1 MPARFTSPRFVGRER
16 ELARIGDALE
26 SAAGGRAS
34 TVVVTGT
41 AGIGVTRLLDEAER
55 RVAAFEQPFTVIRFH
70 SWPGRSREPY
80 APVLEGLRVAL
91 GGLADDDAARLVEPG
106 AAALVSLLPEL
117 ATHVDRS
124 PGRGSIAPERRQ
136 ARLLEAVHG
145 LFERLSERA
154 PVLVLAEDLH
164 VADHGTRALVAFL
177 ARVSRAGRIC
187 LLASYQPDQVTRD
200 HPLRSQLAA
209 LDEAARRPHRIE
221 LAPLERDEL
230 ADLIHEVDGER
241 PSAAVLL
248 LVAERSQGNPLLA
261 EELVA
266 ARRELTGATLAA
278 TLEEIVIAR
287 LARRT
292 PECRRVV
299 RLLAPAEE
307 PLPLTDLA
315 AVARAYERPIG
326 SSPPRSS
333 STPRR
338 SEGPLDGDMAVG
350 LGEAVEHGFIALQ
363 STPEG
368 RAGDRSN
375 GHEPAGA
382 SGDVLA
388 RVRHE
393 LLARAVVADLLPS
406 HRRLNHAALAA
417 ALDGRAGTRARH
429 WLAAHE
435 PARARSAAL
444 EAADRAESV
453 DAPGDAHAALELALE
468 LGAAETT
475 DDDTDGRVAARLL
488 VRAAETAFAAG
499 RPGRATSFAESAL
512 RRFDERKE
520 RVELGVLHERLG
532 RYRRVIGDHEGAL
545 AAHRRSVALV
555 PPGSTRERA
564 IVLGGLAQA
573 LMLDGHFA
581 EAERVAEEAI
591 ATARAVGT
599 EARREEGHAL
609 CTLGI
614 ARAWGDDPASAV
626 TLLEEAR
633 SIAVEVGSLDDRFRA
648 IANLTTALAPV
659 GRRREAIEVA
669 LDGIAEAGRA
679 GLDTVFGNFLR
690 GNVADVLFN
699 VGRWDEAR
707 AMSRTALEWSP
718 AGLAFVDAAVGL
730 ATVEIEM
737 SADDATGHLVGRLL
751 LELETVPDP
760 QYVVPASR
768 AAASYALWRGDVADA
783 ARLIE
788 LGWGHVR
795 RTEDWI
801 LTARMVAIALEVQAA
816 IVADA
821 RERRDLSALAGARER
836 SGRIYAEA
844 ERAVRASGVAESVP
858 SRREAEAFL
867 SVARAFRDR
876 IDGHDDPSSWDA
888 VARDWKGVDN
898 PYQIALARWRQAEA
912 VLAESA
918 AAGEDARVARGH
930 ARGPLLE
937 AYRLAQELGAR
948 PLEARLAELAGR
960 ALIGLPDRHRRAAAD
975 EAMEPAEALV
985 AVGPGVGLTGAEHA
999 ADAPAG
1005 ASTTA
1010 RSGGLASAFVGPPPA
1025 RRKDTFGL
1033 SGREREVLGLIVEG
1047 RTNREIGE
1055 RLFIS
1060 QKTVGVHVGNI
1071 LAKLGVSGRVEAATA
1086 ALRLGLADRR

>member
-1 MPARFTSPRFVGRER
+1 MC
-16 ELARIGDALE
+16 LI
-26 SAAGGRAS
+26 
-34 TVVVTGT
+34 
-41 AGIGVTRLLDEAER
+41 
-55 RVAAFEQPFTVIRFH
+55 
-70 SWPGRSREPY
+70 
-80 APVLEGLRVAL
+80 
-91 GGLADDDAARLVEPG
+91 
-106 AAALVSLLPEL
+106 
-117 ATHVDRS
+117 AT
-124 PGRGSIAPERRQ
+124 
-136 ARLLEAVHG
+136 
-145 LFERLSERA
+145 
-154 PVLVLAEDLH
+154 
-164 VADHGTRALVAFL
+164 
-177 ARVSRAGRIC
+177 
-187 LLASYQPDQVTRD
+187 YQPDQVTRD
-200 HPLRSQLAA
+200 HPLHAQLAA
-209 LDEAARRPHRIE
+209 LDEAARRPVRID
-221 LAPLERDEL
+221 LAPRERDEL
-230 ADLIHEVDGER
+230 ADLIHEVDGVR

-248 LVAERSQGNPLLA
+248 LVAERSQGNPLLG

-266 ARRELTGATLAA
+266 ARRELAGATLAA
-278 TLEEIVIAR
+278 TLEDLVVAR

-299 RLLAPAEE
+299 RLLAPAEQ
-307 PLPLTDLA
+307 PLALFDLA

-338 SEGPLDGDMAVG
+338 AEGPLDGDLVAG
-350 LGEAVEHGFIALQ
+350 LAEAVEHGFIALQ
-363 STPEG
+363 RPPEIG
-368 RAGDRSN
+368 AGDRTN
-375 GHEPAGA
+375 GHKPAGPDA
-382 SGDVLA
+382 TVRA
-388 RVRHE
+388 RIRHE
-393 LLARAVVADLLPS
+393 LLARAVVADLLPGQ
-406 HRRLNHAALAA
+406 RRLNHAALAV
-417 ALDGRAGTRARH
+417 ALEGRDGTRARH
-429 WLAAHE
+429 WLGAHE

-444 EAADRAESV
+444 EAADRAEAV

-468 LGAAETT
+468 LGAAETSET
-475 DDDTDGRVAARLL
+475 GDARSAARLL

-499 RPGRATSFAESAL
+499 RPVRATAFAESAL
-512 RRFDERKE
+512 RRFDERRD
-520 RVELGVLHERLG
+520 RVELGLLHERLG

-555 PPGSTRERA
+555 PAGSTRERA

-581 EAERVAEEAI
+581 ESERVAEEAI
-591 ATARAVGT
+591 DTARAVGPT
-599 EARREEGHAL
+599 ARAEEGQ
-609 CTLGI
+609 CTLGV
-614 ARAWGDDPASAV
+614 ARAWGEEPASAL

-633 SIAVEVGSLDDRFRA
+633 GIAVEVGSLDDRFRA

-669 LDGIAEAGRA
+669 LEGIAEAGRA

-699 VGRWDEAR
+699 VGRWEEAR

-783 ARLIE
+783 ARLVE

-801 LTARMVAIALEVQAA
+801 LTARMVATALEVQAA

-836 SGRIYAEA
+836 SGRVYAEA
-844 ERAVRASGVAESVP
+844 EKAVRASGVAETVA

-867 SVARAFRDR
+867 AVARAFRDR
-876 IDGHDDPSSWDA
+876 IDGHDDPSNWDA
-888 VARDWKGVDN
+888 IARDWKTVDN

-912 VLAESA
+912 VLAEAA
-918 AAGEDARVARGH
+918 AAGEDARVARSH

-937 AYRLAQELGAR
+937 AYKLAQALGAR
-948 PLEARLAELAGR
+948 PLERRLAELAGR
-960 ALIGLPDRHRRAAAD
+960 ALIGLPDRGKRVRPAPD
-975 EAMEPAEALV
+975 EEVLV
-985 AVGPGVGLTGAEHA
+985 AVGPGLPKSPEPELVG
-999 ADAPAG
+999 AG
-1005 ASTTA
+1005 SSSVALRA
-1010 RSGGLASAFVGPPPA
+1010 GGLASAFMGPPPA

-1086 ALRLGLADRR
+1086 ALRLGLTDRR